1 MSSTRKPDG
10 NGSQTKAA
18 KPSAVETI
26 KQNSNYL
33 RGTLA
38 EELANEETSFAKDTT
53 QVIKHHGIYQQDDRD
68 LRGAKGPDGK
78 RLGKA
83 YSLMVRVKI
92 PGGRLTGEQLLRQLQ
107 LCDELGNATMRLTNR
122 QDIQFHGVLK
132 RNLRETV
139 QRIDRIQLT
148 TLGACGDVERNVMCC
163 PAPYQHDSLRD
174 QLQAMTQQLSDA
186 LLPQTRAFH
195 EVWAL
200 DPATGEKELVGGGSD
215 GKEIE
220 PLYGKSYLPR
230 KFKTAVALPEDNC
243 TDVYTND
250 LGFVAECE
258 GEKIVGYDVL
268 VGGGFGITPS
278 NANTFPALAQPL
290 AFVEPD
296 EVVGVAAAIIKVQRD
311 FGNRSDRKRA
321 RMKYL
326 IHDWGL
332 DRFRQKVQ
340 EYYGKPLSEPHRL
353 DVRRVEHH
361 LGWQEQGDGRWFY
374 GLNVENGRIADT
386 DDCRLKSALY
396 EICRKYGPPVRI
408 TAYQSLIFCDVGPE
422 DRAGIEA
429 VLRDHGVRLSEET
442 STARHW
448 SMACVALPTC
458 PLAVTESERVFPGVM
473 DQLETELERLGLSN
487 EEFTVRMTGCPN
499 GCARPYNADIAM
511 VGKTKD
517 KYTLY
522 LGGRI
527 LGDRLAAVYKDVVP
541 LNDLVPT
548 LVPVLSCYRDQ
559 REPGESLGDFCA
571 RLGIERL
578 AAYAEQHAAESA

>member
-1 MSSTRKPDG
+1 MIPSQKPTEEQSSR
-10 NGSQTKAA
+10 KAA
-18 KPSAVETI
+18 KPTAVETI
-26 KQNSNYL
+26 KENSNYL
-33 RGTLA
+33 RGALG
-38 EELANEETSFAKDTT
+38 EELANEESSFAKDTT

-78 RLGKA
+78 RLGKV

-92 PGGRLTGEQLLRQLQ
+92 PGGRLTGDQFLRQLE
-107 LCDELGNATMRLTNR
+107 LCDELGNATMRITNR
-122 QDIQFHGVLK
+122 QDLQFHGILK

-139 QRIDRIQLT
+139 QRIDRLQLT

-163 PAPYQHDSLRD
+163 PAPHKHNPVRD
-174 QLQAMTQQLSDA
+174 QIQAMTQQLSDA
-186 LLPQTRAFH
+186 LLPQTRAYH
-195 EVWAL
+195 EVWLL
-200 DPATGEKELVGGGSD
+200 DPETGDKELAVGGSD
-215 GKEIE
+215 GKEVE
-220 PLYGKSYLPR
+220 PLYGKGYLPR

-250 LGFVAECE
+250 LGLVAECE
-258 GEKIVGYDVL
+258 GATVVGYNVL
-268 VGGGFGITPS
+268 VGGGFGMTPS
-278 NANTFPALAQPL
+278 NENTFPALAQPL

-296 EVVGVAAAIIKVQRD
+296 EVVDVATAIIKVQRD
-311 FGNRSDRKRA
+311 FGNRTDRKRA

-332 DRFRQKVQ
+332 ERFREKVE
-340 EYYGKPLSEPHRL
+340 EYYGKALTDPRPQQI
-353 DVRRVEHH
+353 RRVEHH
-361 LGWQEQGDGRWFY
+361 LGWCEQGDGRWFY
-374 GLNVENGRIADT
+374 GLNVENGRIHDT

-396 EICRKYGPPVRI
+396 EICRSYQPNIRL
-408 TAYQSLIFCDVGPE
+408 TAYQSIIFCDIE
-422 DRAGIEA
+422 ADDRAAIEE
-429 VLRDHGVRLSEET
+429 VLRKHGVKLSEEI
-442 STARHW
+442 SSARRW

-473 DQLETELERLGLSN
+473 DDLDEALQRLGLDT

-527 LGDRLAAVYKDVVP
+527 LGDRLAKIYKDLVP
-541 LNDLVPT
+541 LNDLVPA
-548 LVPVLSCYRDQ
+548 LVPVLTYYRDQ

-571 RLGIERL
+571 RVGVERL
-578 AAYAEQHAAESA
+578 AVLAEQGAAGAD